1 MGSLLRNP
9 VIASVFYD
17 LEFAETKGTGIRT
30 MRRLLDG
37 QGLAAPVFNSYQLE
51 NQFTS
56 IYLLHQLLGEEQLR
70 WLQQFSHLQLTGD
83 EAKALILAAET
94 GGGQRRV
101 ARCQRVGYVV
111 GQPGIGSFASP
122 ASSADKRRCRAGD
135 VLSAT
140 GLRDDRC
147 GPGVAGGKRDPV
159 VRAVAVQH
167 QRPDLAIRIKSGA
180 VASCSFVGTLSE
192 RSLVVMT
199 NGLGGD

>member
-9 VIASVFYD
+9 VIANVFYD

-94 GGGQRRV
+94 GGDN
-101 ARCQRVGYVV
+101 A
-111 GQPGIGSFASP
+111 AL
-122 ASSADKRRCRAGD
+122 RAVSGLD
-135 VLSAT
+135 TLSASQVL
-140 GLRDDRC
+140 GRLHHQHHLLIKGGA
-147 GPGVAGGKRDPV
+147 GPATYYLQQAYVTTDAG
-159 VRAVAVQH
+159 RAW
-167 QRPDLAIRIKSGA
+167 LAERGIR
-180 VASCSFVGTLSE
+180 
-192 RSLVVMT
+192 
-199 NGLGGD
+199 